1 MPMGVRVYRTFVGDF
16 ETTVYE
22 NQTSTEV
29 WASAVVE
36 LGTEEVFIHHS
47 IQETFNFL
55 TSMRCNIRIYYH
67 NLKFDGVFWL
77 DYFLKHNFIQAFE
90 KFNAD
95 GTQGKFLKDFEMP
108 NNSIK
113 YSISDMGQ
121 FYTIT
126 VKYKGY
132 FIEFRDSL
140 KLLPF
145 KVKEIGKAFKT
156 KHQKL
161 EMEYKGFRYAGCNIT
176 QEEKQY
182 IANDV
187 LVVKEALEMMFS
199 EGHNKLT
206 IGSCCLSEFKKTFD
220 SKEYDFFF
228 PNVYDIQI
236 DETKH
241 LYKTAGKWIHK
252 TYRGG
257 WCYLVKSKANK
268 KVTYGCTFDVNSLYP
283 SMMHSQ
289 SGNRYPVGK
298 PHFWTGNIPDE
309 ALKGN
314 RFYFV
319 HIRTRF
325 YLKKGFLPFIQ
336 IKSNWMYSGTE
347 SLETSDWYHNGE
359 YHKWYHDE
367 KGNLKPTTVD
377 LYLTMMDFE
386 LIKKHYVLV
395 DYEEI
400 DGCWFDSEIGLFD
413 WYINKYKKQKMESKG
428 AKRTLA
434 KLYLNNLYGKMAA
447 SMESSFKVAY
457 LKNNAIAFMAVHE
470 EDKKPGYIPIGSA
483 ITSYARCF
491 TIKAAQANYHEN
503 ERGFIYAD
511 TDSIHCD
518 LKPEEVKGVTI
529 HPSEFCCWKAESNWD
544 FAIFAR
550 QKTYIEHITHED
562 NELVEKPYYN
572 IKCAGMPEHSKS
584 LFEMSITGISNWFVD
599 DYDTMC
605 DELGITNY
613 SESELEFL
621 SQPKT
626 LEDFKL
632 GLEVPGKLLP
642 KRIPGG
648 VLLVDTPYKMR
659 K

>member
-1 MPMGVRVYRTFVGDF
+1 MGVRQYRTFVGDF
-16 ETTVYE
+16 ETTVYK

-47 IQETFNFL
+47 IQETFMFL
-55 TSMRCNIRIYYH
+55 TSMKTNIRIYYH

-77 DYFLKHNFIQAFE
+77 DYFLKNNFIQAYE
-90 KFNAD
+90 KFNED

-108 NNSIK
+108 NKSIK

-161 EMEYKGFRYAGCNIT
+161 EMEYNGFRYAGCNIT
-176 QEEKQY
+176 NEEKQY

-187 LVVKEALEMMFS
+187 LVVKEALEMLFS

-228 PNVYDIQI
+228 PNVYELQI

-241 LYKTAGKWIHK
+241 TYKTAGKWIHK

-268 KVTYGCTFDVNSLYP
+268 KFTYGCTFDVNSLYP

-298 PHFWTGNIPDE
+298 PHFWIGNIPDE
-309 ALKGN
+309 ALQEN
-314 RFYFV
+314 HFYFV
-319 HIRTRF
+319 HVRTRF

-347 SLETSDWYHNGE
+347 SLETSDWFHNGK

-386 LIKKHYVLV
+386 LIKKHYELV

-413 WYINKYKKQKMESKG
+413 WYIDKYKKQKMGSKG

-457 LKNNAIAFMAVHE
+457 LKNDAISFMAVHE

-491 TIKAAQANYHEN
+491 TIKAAQANYHWN
-503 ERGFIYAD
+503 KRGFIYAD

-518 LKPEEVKGVTI
+518 LNPEEVKGVTI

-562 NELVEKPYYN
+562 NELINKPYYN
-572 IKCAGMPEHSKS
+572 IKCAGMPEHSKD
-584 LFEMSITGISNWFVD
+584 LFEMSITGISNWFID
-599 DYDTMC
+599 GYDAMC

-613 SESELEFL
+613 SEAELNFL
-621 SQPKT
+621 SQPRT

>member
-1 MPMGVRVYRTFVGDF
+1 MGVRVYRTFVGDF

-22 NQTSTEV
+22 NQTLTEV

-121 FYTIT
+121 FYIIT

-132 FIEFRDSL
+132 YIEFRDSL

-228 PNVYDIQI
+228 PNVYDIQL

-241 LYKTAGKWIHK
+241 LYKTAGKWLHK

-298 PHFWTGNIPDE
+298 PHFWTGNISDE
-309 ALKGN
+309 ALKEN

-386 LIKKHYVLV
+386 LIKKHYELV

-434 KLYLNNLYGKMAA
+434 KLYLNNLYGKLAA
-447 SMESSFKVAY
+447 STESSFKVAY
-457 LKNNAIAFMAVHE
+457 LKNDAIAFMSVHE

-491 TIKAAQANYHEN
+491 TVKAAQANYHEN

-518 LKPEEVKGVTI
+518 LKPEDVKGVTI
-529 HPSEFCCWKAESNWD
+529 HPSEFCCWKAESNWS

-562 NELVEKPYYN
+562 NELVKKPYYN
-572 IKCAGMPEHSKS
+572 IKCAGMPEHSKR

-621 SQPKT
+621 SQPRT

>member
-1 MPMGVRVYRTFVGDF
+1 MGVRVYRTFVGDF

-29 WASAVVE
+29 WSSAVVE

-126 VKYKGY
+126 VKYKGCY
-132 FIEFRDSL
+132 IEFRDSL

-228 PNVYDIQI
+228 PNVYDIQL

-241 LYKTAGKWIHK
+241 LYKTAGKWLHK

-325 YLKKGFLPFIQ
+325 YLKNGFLPFIQ

-386 LIKKHYVLV
+386 LIKKHYELV

-457 LKNNAIAFMAVHE
+457 LKNDAIAFMSVHE

-491 TIKAAQANYHEN
+491 TIKAAQANYNGN

-518 LKPEEVKGVTI
+518 LKPEDVKGVTI
-529 HPSEFCCWKAESNWD
+529 HPSEFCCWKAESNWN

-550 QKTYIEHITHED
+550 QKTYIEYITHED
-562 NELVEKPYYN
+562 NELVKKPYYN

-605 DELGITNY
+605 DELGISNY

-621 SQPKT
+621 SQHRT

-648 VLLVDTPYKMR
+648 VLLVDTSYKMR

>member
-1 MPMGVRVYRTFVGDF
+1 MGVRVYRTFVGDF

-126 VKYKGY
+126 VKYKGCY
-132 FIEFRDSL
+132 IEFRDSL

-228 PNVYDIQI
+228 PNVYDIQL

-241 LYKTAGKWIHK
+241 LYKTAGKWLHK

-325 YLKKGFLPFIQ
+325 YLKNGFLPFIQ

-386 LIKKHYVLV
+386 LIKKHYELV

-457 LKNNAIAFMAVHE
+457 LKNDAIAFMSVHE

-491 TIKAAQANYHEN
+491 TIKAAQANYNGN

-518 LKPEEVKGVTI
+518 LKPEDVKGVTI
-529 HPSEFCCWKAESNWD
+529 HPSEFCCWKAESNWN

-550 QKTYIEHITHED
+550 QKTYIEYITHED
-562 NELVEKPYYN
+562 NELVKKPYYN

-605 DELGITNY
+605 DELGISNY

-621 SQPKT
+621 SQHRT

-648 VLLVDTPYKMR
+648 VLLVDTSYKMR

>member
-1 MPMGVRVYRTFVGDF
+1 MGVRQYRYFVGDF

-22 NQTSTEV
+22 GQTDTEV
-29 WASAVVE
+29 WASAIVE
-36 LGTEEVFIHHS
+36 FNTEDVQIHHS
-47 IQETFNFL
+47 ISETFNFI
-55 TSMRCNIRIYYH
+55 TSLKTNVCIYYH
-67 NLKFDGVFWL
+67 NLKFDGIFWL
-77 DYFLKHNFIQAFE
+77 DYLLKHGFIQAFQ
-90 KFNAD
+90 KFNED
-95 GTQGKFLKDFEMP
+95 GTLGKFLRDFEMP
-108 NNSIK
+108 NKSLK

-126 VKYKGY
+126 VKYKGF
-132 FIEFRDSL
+132 FIQFRDSL

-161 EMEYKGFRYAGCNIT
+161 EMEYKGYRYAGCNIT
-176 QEEKQY
+176 PEEKQY

-187 LVVKEALEMMFS
+187 LVVKEALETMFL

-206 IGSCCLSEFKKTFD
+206 IGACCLSEFKKSFD
-220 SKEYDFFF
+220 KQEYEIFF
-228 PNVYDIQI
+228 PNLYDIEI
-236 DETKH
+236 DSEKH
-241 LYKTAGKWIHK
+241 IYKTAGKWIHK
-252 TYRGG
+252 SYRGG

-268 KVTYGCTFDVNSLYP
+268 KLLKGCTFDVNSLYP

-298 PHFWTGNIPDE
+298 PTFWIGNIPNE
-309 ALKGN
+309 AIAPN

-325 YLKKGFLPFIQ
+325 YLKKGYLPFIQ

-347 SLETSDWYHNGE
+347 SLETSDWFHNGE

-377 LYLTMMDFE
+377 LYLTMTDFE
-386 LIKKHYVLV
+386 LIKKHYELV

-400 DGCWFDSEIGLFD
+400 EGCWFYSATGIFD
-413 WYINKYKKQKMESKG
+413 EYINKYKKQKMESKG

-447 SMESSFKVAY
+447 SMESSFKVAF
-457 LKNNAIAFMAVHE
+457 LKDNAIAFRTIPE
-470 EDKKPGYIPIGSA
+470 EEKTPGYIAIGSA

-491 TIKAAQANYHEN
+491 TIKAAQANYHGN

-518 LKPEEVKGVTI
+518 LTPEEVKGVTI

-544 FAIFAR
+544 FGIFAR

-562 NELVEKPYYN
+562 TELIENTYFN
-572 IKCAGMPEHSKS
+572 IKCAGMPEHSKN
-584 LFEMSITGISNWFVD
+584 LFEMSITGISKWFVD
-599 DYDTMC
+599 EYDIMC

-613 SESELEFL
+613 SESELDFL
-621 SQPKT
+621 SQPRT

-632 GLEVPGKLLP
+632 GLEVPGKLIP

>member
-1 MPMGVRVYRTFVGDF
+1 MGVRQYRTFVGDF
-16 ETTVYE
+16 ETSVYD
-22 NQTSTEV
+22 NQTNTEV

-36 LGTEEVFIHHS
+36 LGTENVFIHHS

-55 TSMRCNIRIYYH
+55 TSLKTNIKIYYH

-77 DYFLKHNFIQAFE
+77 DYFLKHDFIQAFE
-90 KFNAD
+90 KYNED

-108 NNSIK
+108 NNTIK

-126 VKYKGY
+126 VKYKGNY
-132 FIEFRDSL
+132 IEFRDSL

-145 KVKEIGKAFKT
+145 KVKDIGKAFKT

-161 EMEYKGFRYAGCNIT
+161 EMEYKGFRYAGCTIT
-176 QEEKQY
+176 DEEKQY

-187 LVVKEALEMMFS
+187 LVVKEALEIMFS

-206 IGSCCLSEFKKTFD
+206 IGACCLSEFKKTFD
-220 SKEYDFFF
+220 KQEYDIFF
-228 PNVYDIQI
+228 PNVYDIEI
-236 DETKH
+236 DESKH
-241 LYKTAGKWIHK
+241 SYKTAGKWIHK
-252 TYRGG
+252 SYRGG

-268 KVTYGCTFDVNSLYP
+268 KLINGCTFDVNSLYP

-298 PHFWTGNIPDE
+298 PHFWVGNIPDE
-309 ALKGN
+309 ALISN

-325 YLKKGFLPFIQ
+325 YLKKGYLPFIQ

-347 SLETSDWYHNGE
+347 SLETSDWFHNGE
-359 YHKWYHDE
+359 YHKWFHDE

-386 LIKKHYVLV
+386 LIKKHYELV

-400 DGCWFDSEIGLFD
+400 DGCWFQSEIGLFD

-447 SMESSFKVAY
+447 SMESSFKKAF
-457 LKNNAIAFMAVHE
+457 LKDNAIAFMTIPE
-470 EDKKPGYIPIGSA
+470 EEKTPGYIPIGSA

-491 TIKAAQANYHEN
+491 TIKAAQANYNEN
-503 ERGFIYAD
+503 KRGFTYAD

-518 LKPEEVKGVTI
+518 LEPSEVKGVTI

-544 FAIFAR
+544 FGIFTR

-562 NELVEKPYYN
+562 NEQVESPYYN
-572 IKCAGMPEHSKS
+572 IKCAGMPDHSKD
-584 LFEMSITGISNWFVD
+584 LFEKSITGISNWFVN
-599 DYDTMC
+599 DYDEMC

-613 SESELEFL
+613 STEELKFL
-621 SQPKT
+621 SEPRT
-626 LEDFKL
+626 LEDFKV

>member
-1 MPMGVRVYRTFVGDF
+1 MGVRVYRTFVGDF

-29 WASAVVE
+29 WSSAVVE

-126 VKYKGY
+126 VKYKGCY
-132 FIEFRDSL
+132 IEFRDSL

-228 PNVYDIQI
+228 PNVYDIQL

-241 LYKTAGKWIHK
+241 LYKTAGKWLHK

-386 LIKKHYVLV
+386 LIKKHYELV

-457 LKNNAIAFMAVHE
+457 LKNDAIAFMSVHE

-491 TIKAAQANYHEN
+491 TIKAAQANYNGN

-518 LKPEEVKGVTI
+518 LKPEDVKGVTI
-529 HPSEFCCWKAESNWD
+529 HPSEFCCWKAESNWN

-550 QKTYIEHITHED
+550 QKTYIEYITHED
-562 NELVEKPYYN
+562 NELVKKPYYN

-605 DELGITNY
+605 DELGISNY

-621 SQPKT
+621 SQHRT

-648 VLLVDTPYKMR
+648 VLLVDTSYKMR

>member
-1 MPMGVRVYRTFVGDF
+1 MGVRVYRTFVGDF

-22 NQTSTEV
+22 NQSSTEV

-90 KFNAD
+90 KFNAA

-145 KVKEIGKAFKT
+145 KVKDIGKAFKT

-187 LVVKEALEMMFS
+187 LVVKEALEMMFAD
-199 EGHNKLT
+199 GHNKLT
-206 IGSCCLSEFKKTFD
+206 IGACCLSEFKKTFD

-228 PNVYDIQI
+228 PNVYEMQI

-241 LYKTAGKWIHK
+241 VYKTAGKWIHK

-298 PHFWTGNIPDE
+298 PHFWFGNIPDE

-386 LIKKHYVLV
+386 LIKKHYELV

-413 WYINKYKKQKMESKG
+413 WYINKYKKQK
-428 AKRTLA
+428 
-434 KLYLNNLYGKMAA
+434 NGK
-447 SMESSFKVAY
+447 
-457 LKNNAIAFMAVHE
+457 
-470 EDKKPGYIPIGSA
+470 
-483 ITSYARCF
+483 
-491 TIKAAQANYHEN
+491 
-503 ERGFIYAD
+503 
-511 TDSIHCD
+511 
-518 LKPEEVKGVTI
+518 
-529 HPSEFCCWKAESNWD
+529 
-544 FAIFAR
+544 
-550 QKTYIEHITHED
+550 
-562 NELVEKPYYN
+562 
-572 IKCAGMPEHSKS
+572 
-584 LFEMSITGISNWFVD
+584 
-599 DYDTMC
+599 
-605 DELGITNY
+605 
-613 SESELEFL
+613 
-621 SQPKT
+621 
-626 LEDFKL
+626 
-632 GLEVPGKLLP
+632 
-642 KRIPGG
+642 
-648 VLLVDTPYKMR
+648 
-659 K
+659 